1 MHEPNRRLLLRR
13 ALQLTLGVAV
23 LPRIVGS
30 ARAAQTCVDPQSE
43 SLRASLHYASV
54 STIANQSCSGC
65 GFFTAD
71 TAKAGCGNCVIMSGP
86 VDQTGRCDSWS
97 ARS

>member
-1 MHEPNRRLLLRR
+1 MHEPTRRLLLRR

-23 LPRIVGS
+23 LPRLVS
-30 ARAAQTCVDPQSE
+30 PARAAASCVDPQSE

-54 STIANQSCSGC
+54 SAVANQSCSGC

>member
-1 MHEPNRRLLLRR
+1 MPEPSRRLLLRR
-13 ALQLTLGVAV
+13 ALQLALGVAS
-23 LPRIVGS
+23 LPRIVS
-30 ARAAQTCVDPQSE
+30 AAAAAQSCVDPQSE

-54 STIANQSCSGC
+54 STVANQSCSGC

-71 TAKAGCGNCVIMSGP
+71 SGRAGCGNCVMMSGP
-86 VDQTGRCDSWS
+86 VDATGHCDSWS